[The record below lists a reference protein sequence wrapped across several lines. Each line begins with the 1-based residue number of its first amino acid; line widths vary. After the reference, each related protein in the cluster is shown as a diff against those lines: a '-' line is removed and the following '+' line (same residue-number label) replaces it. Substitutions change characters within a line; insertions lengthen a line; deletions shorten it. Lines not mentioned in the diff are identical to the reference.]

1 MNSDDFAAILRK
13 SGYAFKRDKSTLVV
27 THQGSVYLTSLT
39 ALPKGVKFENHGHV
53 YLPSLTGEHTYR
65 GEPREFRYVDG

>member
-1 MNSDDFAAILRK
+1 
-13 SGYAFKRDKSTLVV
+13 V
-27 THQGSVYLTSLT
+27 THQGSVYLTSLTALPEGVRFENNGSVYLTSLT